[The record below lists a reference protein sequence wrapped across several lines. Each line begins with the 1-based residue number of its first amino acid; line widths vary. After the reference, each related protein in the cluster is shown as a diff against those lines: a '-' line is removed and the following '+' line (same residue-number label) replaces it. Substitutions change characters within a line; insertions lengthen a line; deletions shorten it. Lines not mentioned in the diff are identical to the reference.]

1 MKKRMISLAVLLVFG
16 FLIFY
21 AGLQLGKNR
30 KAEPVMVKE
39 TVRAIAVVNLDQGI
53 LVKGE
58 AVNYGTQLVSFTS
71 DYFSNTSFEE
81 ARNGVENGK
90 YAAYVLIPSSFSE
103 NVFSINTSPEK
114 AVLEYA
120 INPNLREDLVSEVIY
135 DLKGFEM
142 KLNTDVSYLYLHSI
156 LEEFHKGQESAET
169 VMKHDQEDAKN
180 LFTIAA
186 EALMEPLAFAELKP
200 AREYPGEIQLGNER
214 ELIAS
219 AADEMEARYDSYA
232 SIAKEDL
239 DKLMEEQKLVI
250 EAEDNFLAMVSEIT
264 FLEDER
270 GDPVLAEGKNQLLSG
285 LEEYYAGIVEER
297 NRIKEA
303 FQWIARHDSV
313 DDSAEGNNLNTW
325 LSEIRKEQ
333 ERQREAYQEDLM
345 EWKSSFDYS
354 KLATPSVATP
364 SECTPSEASP
374 SEASP
379 SEATPS
385 EASPSEASPS
395 EATPSEASPSEAT
408 PSGPESEMG
417 EWLLDRDFSMVKSFV
432 GGIYERIEE
441 ELESL
446 DLGDC
451 LSDVLWIVWQNCM
464 DEEAVKGEVVLA
476 SKANPVMGSPEAEAY
491 IHGYFEM
498 MPIYQ
503 GSLMDIEEEI
513 SRQMEEYTQDR
524 ISEIDNFRDSPE
536 EWFLMNFE
544 DDIEQK
550 LVTQEDYLQEK
561 FSQELV
567 LLTRA
572 FTEYQKRQ
580 EEFRPF
586 ERMGQEE
593 NGQLSKVVNHELSK
607 VEKEVNQ
614 KAQGD
619 TVLIQKLLEDREAD
633 IDTLQEGLEKAY
645 EGTEINLASVLE
657 SAREKR
663 GQLNKENESLLSGFT
678 QKLPY
683 TRNGS
688 VANTAAYELIT
699 NPVETKEKKLIGRK
713 SLFMTQGLSSGSSVM
728 IGILFVAVLI
738 LGIQNERFRRREQ
751 KRKKEQEDG

>member
-1 MKKRMISLAVLLVFG
+1 MKKRTISLAVLLVLG

-21 AGLQLGKNR
+21 AGLQFGKNR
-30 KAEPVMVKE
+30 RAEPVMVKE
-39 TVRAIAVVNLDQGI
+39 TARTIAVVNLDQGI
-53 LVKGE
+53 LVKGQ

-81 ARNGVENGK
+81 ARRGVENGK

-180 LFTIAA
+180 LFAIAA
-186 EALMEPLAFAELKP
+186 EELMEPLAFAELKP
-200 AREYPGEIQLGNER
+200 AGEYPGEIQLGNER

-219 AADEMEARYDSYA
+219 AVDEMEARYDSYA
-232 SIAKEDL
+232 SLAKEEL
-239 DKLMEEQKLVI
+239 DKLMEEQELVI

-270 GDPVLAEGKNQLLSG
+270 GDPVLEEGKNQLLSG

-297 NRIKEA
+297 NHIREA

-313 DDSAEGNNLNTW
+313 DDSAEGTNLNTW

-333 ERQREAYQEDLM
+333 ERQREAYQEELM
-345 EWKSSFDYS
+345 EWQSSFNYS

-364 SECTPSEASP
+364 SEC
-374 SEASP
+374 
-379 SEATPS
+379 TPS

-441 ELESL
+441 ALESL
-446 DLGDC
+446 NLGDY

-464 DEEAVKGEVVLA
+464 DEEAVKEEVVLA

-491 IHGYFEM
+491 IRGYFEM

-503 GSLMDIEEEI
+503 GSLTDIEEEI

-524 ISEIDNFRDSPE
+524 ISEIDHFRDSPE

-544 DDIEQK
+544 DGVEQK
-550 LVTQEDYLQEK
+550 LVTQEGYLQEK
-561 FSQELV
+561 FSQELA

-572 FTEYQKRQ
+572 FTEYQKKQ

-586 ERMGQEE
+586 ERMEQEE
-593 NGQLSKVVNHELSK
+593 NGQLSKVVNHELSM
-607 VEKEVNQ
+607 VEKEVNK

-619 TVLIQKLLEDREAD
+619 TELIQKLLEDRDAD
-633 IDTLQEGLEKAY
+633 INILQEGLEKAY
-645 EGTEINLASVLE
+645 EGTEINLVSVLE

-663 GQLNKENESLLSGFT
+663 GQLNKENASLLSGFT

-688 VANTAAYELIT
+688 TANTAAYELIA
-699 NPVETKEKKLIGRK
+699 NPVETKEKKLIGRN
-713 SLFMTQGLSSGSSVM
+713 SPLMTQGLSSGSSAM
-728 IGILFVAVLI
+728 IGILFTAVLI

-751 KRKKEQEDG
+751 KRKKEQEVG

>member
-1 MKKRMISLAVLLVFG
+1 MKKRMISLSVLLVLG

-21 AGLQLGKNR
+21 AGLQFGKNR

-53 LVKGE
+53 LVKGQ
-58 AVNYGTQLVSFTS
+58 AVNYGAQLVSFTS

-90 YAAYVLIPSSFSE
+90 YAAYLLIPSSFSE

-120 INPNLREDLVSEVIY
+120 INPNLREDIVPEVIY

-156 LEEFHKGQESAET
+156 LEEFHKGQESAEMI
-169 VMKHDQEDAKN
+169 MKHDQEDAKN
-180 LFTIAA
+180 LFAIAA
-186 EALMEPLAFAELKP
+186 EELMEPLAFAELKP
-200 AREYPGEIQLGNER
+200 AGEYPGEIQLGNER

-219 AADEMEARYDSYA
+219 AAEEMEARYDSYA
-232 SIAKEDL
+232 SLAKEDL

-250 EAEDNFLAMVSEIT
+250 EAEDDFLAMVSEIT

-270 GDPVLAEGKNQLLSG
+270 GDPVLEEGKNQLISG

-297 NRIKEA
+297 NHIRKA

-313 DDSAEGNNLNTW
+313 DDSAEGTILNTW

-333 ERQREAYQEDLM
+333 ERQREAYQEELM
-345 EWKSSFDYS
+345 EWKSSFNYS

-379 SEATPS
+379 SEA
-385 EASPSEASPS
+385 
-395 EATPSEASPSEAT
+395 SPSEAT

-417 EWLLDRDFSMVKSFV
+417 EWLLDRDLSMVKSFV

-441 ELESL
+441 ALESL
-446 DLGDC
+446 DLGDIM
-451 LSDVLWIVWQNCM
+451 SDVLWIVWQNCM
-464 DEEAVKGEVVLA
+464 DEEAVKEEVVLA
-476 SKANPVMGSPEAEAY
+476 SKANPVMGSPEAEDY
-491 IHGYFEM
+491 LRGYFEM

-544 DDIEQK
+544 DGVEQK
-550 LVTQEDYLQEK
+550 LVTQEGYLQEK

-567 LLTRA
+567 LFTRS
-572 FTEYQKRQ
+572 FTEYQKKQ

-586 ERMGQEE
+586 ERMEQEE

-607 VEKEVNQ
+607 VEKEVN
-614 KAQGD
+614 KKVQGD
-619 TVLIQKLLEDREAD
+619 TELIQKLLEDREAD

-645 EGTEINLASVLE
+645 EGTGINLASVLE

-663 GQLNKENESLLSGFT
+663 GQLNKENESLLSGFS

-699 NPVETKEKKLIGRK
+699 NPVETKEKRLIGRN
-713 SLFMTQGLSSGSSVM
+713 SPFMTQGLSSGSSVM
-728 IGILFVAVLI
+728 IGILFAAVLI
-738 LGIQNERFRRREQ
+738 LGIQNEHFRRSERRN
-751 KRKKEQEDG
+751 RKMDDSTNRCCYK